1 MASPSLHFVACNYPA
16 LGHTRPQ
23 LGLIT
28 RLIQNHSDLLITI
41 FVYSPYVP
49 STRKELQ
56 ALLPNLSRVR
66 LIGVGPFS
74 DNAGRGFES
83 LFPAYVSLQEL
94 IPASYKEIVAGGSLT
109 CTATGNVF
117 DYASVPIPTIILSD
131 LATPF
136 AGQGIKAIT
145 PDVKLLV
152 SWMGTT
158 SFFIHRFGP
167 DELGGYGSLEEKA
180 TAALV
185 KDNLDEKSFMEVAF
199 KFESNFKGNPLIN
212 AEDLAMFDYEIFPQ
226 DVDNAS
232 YTPVYINAAKQ
243 TNGWAD
249 GVAICSTGDFEPKAR
264 QVLQDWYEGTH
275 GKRAFFVGPYTAPR
289 DLSKSLDFNGDASML
304 LPFLESHPKQ
314 SVWLISFGTLFY
326 PSRHPS
332 QIETV
337 LRTLLKTGTPFI
349 MSVAASMYTPL
360 PDDILREAKDRG
372 LGLFADFLPQT
383 AVLAHPSTG
392 VFVSHAGVNSM
403 FESIEANVLNV
414 FWPMTCDQ
422 PIHAAHMTLKL
433 DASYELIQVRTGT
446 GAQPPKR
453 GDIVEGTDEAIAQE
467 IAGIVEDLKGPV
479 GERKRRNLAAV
490 RSQLLADL
498 AKGGDADAEV
508 QKLINFGTPV

>member
-1 MASPSLHFVACNYPA
+1 MASPSLHFVVCNYPA

-23 LGLIT
+23 LGLVT

-56 ALLPNLSRVR
+56 SLLPDLSRVR

-94 IPASYKEIVAGGSLT
+94 IPAAYKEIVAGGSLT

-117 DYASVPIPTIILSD
+117 NYSSVPIPTIVLSD

-136 AGQGIKAIT
+136 SGQGIKAIT
-145 PDVKLLV
+145 PSVKLLV

-158 SFFIHRFGP
+158 SFFIHRFGSE
-167 DELGGYGSLEEKA
+167 DLGGYGSLEEKA

-185 KDNLDEKSFMEVAF
+185 KDGLDEKSLMEVAF
-199 KFESNFKGNPLIN
+199 KFESDFKGNPLIN

-232 YTPVYINAAKQ
+232 YTP
-243 TNGWAD
+243 
-249 GVAICSTGDFEPKAR
+249 
-264 QVLQDWYEGTH
+264 
-275 GKRAFFVGPYTAPR
+275 
-289 DLSKSLDFNGDASML
+289 SLDFNGDASKL
-304 LPFLESHPKQ
+304 LPFLDSHPKQ

-326 PSRHPS
+326 PSRHPN

-337 LRTLLKTGTPFI
+337 IRTLLKTGTPFI
-349 MSVAASMYTPL
+349 MSLAASMYTPL

-372 LGLFADFLPQT
+372 LGLFADFLPQA

-433 DASYELIQVRTGT
+433 DASFELTQVRTGT

-453 GDIVEGTDEAIAQE
+453 GGIVEGTDEAIAQE

-479 GERKRRNLAAV
+479 GERKRRNLVAV
-490 RSQLLADL
+490 RSKLLADL